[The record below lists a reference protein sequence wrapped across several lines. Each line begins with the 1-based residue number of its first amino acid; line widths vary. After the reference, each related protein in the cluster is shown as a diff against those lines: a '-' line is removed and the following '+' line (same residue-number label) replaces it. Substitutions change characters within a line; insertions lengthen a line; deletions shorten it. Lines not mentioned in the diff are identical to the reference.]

1 MTMAHDSDLRLDG
14 NAVAGLLDEVLA
26 VEATTV
32 TVQCAACGAAEAVGA
47 VHVYMHAPGVV
58 LRCPGCSE
66 VLMRFAVIRGRVM
79 ADLRGSARLEVPVD
93 G

>member
-1 MTMAHDSDLRLDG
+1 MADDDLRLDG
-14 NAVAGLLDEVLA
+14 NAAAGLLDEILA

-32 TVQCAACGAAEAVGA
+32 MVRCAACTGDTAVGA
-47 VHVYMHAPGVV
+47 AHVYMHAPGVV

-79 ADLRGSARLEVPVD
+79 ADLRGAAMMTVQVD
-93 G
+93 A